1 MKEQFK
7 LLFKT
12 FIIFSIISFVS
23 YSTCETH
30 NISDPKTRKQ
40 RLCASNLTYYL
51 AGGFVALIFIIFVF
65 KL

>member
-7 LLFKT
+7 ALFWS
-12 FIIFSIISFVS
+12 FIIFSIYSFVL

-30 NISDPKTRKQ
+30 NISNPTTRRQ

-51 AGGFVALIFIIFVF
+51 ALGFVALIFIIFVF

>member
-1 MKEQFK
+1 MQEQFK
-7 LLFKT
+7 ALFKT
-12 FIIFSIISFVS
+12 FIIFAIISFVS